1 MGVFGW
7 IYLWNH
13 EKKNR
18 KLDINDSNLTPEV
31 DSDIIYELNK
41 TMVGIISLIESESP
55 PRLSCWYSP
64 DRVTYHLLSVETGH
78 PLIPE
83 GQ

>member
-1 MGVFGW
+1 MGVCRW
-7 IYLWNH
+7 NYLWNQ
-13 EKKNR
+13 EKKRR
-18 KLDINDSNLTPEV
+18 KLNILESSLTSEV
-31 DSDIIYELNK
+31 DSDIIYGLNK
-41 TMVGIISLIESESP
+41 TMVGIISLIKSES